1 MLKVFQFRGKR
12 CIPVMS
18 KNRKIAMKIFLYI
31 LVILLCTIISI
42 ISGLLAISALS
53 CFYIMGVLGSIEL
66 ALYFCLFGVIL
77 LVAAICGIGAN
88 YYIYPVLTDKINIKY
103 PSIDRKAK

>member
-1 MLKVFQFRGKR
+1 
-12 CIPVMS
+12 MS
-18 KNRKIAMKIFLYI
+18 KNKNTVMKVFLYI
-31 LVILLCTIISI
+31 LVISLCTVINI
-42 ISGLLAISALS
+42 ISGLLATLAFG

-77 LVAAICGIGAN
+77 LITAICGVGSN

-103 PSIDRKAK
+103 PSITRRAK